1 MQKRQSVP
9 RREGSMCNGPKGG
22 RSKKRSMPVWWRAV
36 KKEKSGKMERKSEK
50 KAGQCMEGQR
60 DHTKVVLSSVCS
72 GKPSKG
78 LTMLLIWL

>member
-1 MQKRQSVP
+1 
-9 RREGSMCNGPKGG
+9 MCNGPKGG
-22 RSKKRSMPVWWRAV
+22 KSKKRSMPVWWRAV
-36 KKEKSGKMERKSEK
+36 KKKAGKMERKSEK

-60 DHTKVVLSSVCS
+60 DHTKVVLSSLCS